1 MKLTLEKKNEIREA
15 LIAYCAKYRSQN
27 QAAQTLQG
35 VSPAI
40 VSQIANSKY
49 ETIGD
54 DMFMKICMQIGF
66 SFDDWQIDCGNRNFR
81 IATSV
86 FKDAQIYKHVYW
98 LTGAAGCGKTTTA
111 IQYKKDYENVYYVL
125 CSEDMRRSDF
135 IRAIG
140 KVVGTPVDYNL
151 HDALENALTMV
162 ARLNNPLLIFDE
174 ADKLSD
180 PVLTYFISIYNRV
193 VDRCGIVLMSTDY
206 IKRRVENGRRYK
218 KKGYEEIYSRIGRRF
233 VDLDPTTQ
241 NDIHAI
247 CTTNGLTAENDI
259 KNILQE
265 AEVCENDLR
274 RVKRVLHA
282 RKLAQQ
288 TGE

>member
-98 LTGAAGCGKTTTA
+98 LTGAADRK
-111 IQYKKDYENVYYVL
+111 
-125 CSEDMRRSDF
+125 S
-135 IRAIG
+135 
-140 KVVGTPVDYNL
+140 VV
-151 HDALENALTMV
+151 
-162 ARLNNPLLIFDE
+162 
-174 ADKLSD
+174 
-180 PVLTYFISIYNRV
+180 
-193 VDRCGIVLMSTDY
+193 
-206 IKRRVENGRRYK
+206 
-218 KKGYEEIYSRIGRRF
+218 
-233 VDLDPTTQ
+233 
-241 NDIHAI
+241 
-247 CTTNGLTAENDI
+247 
-259 KNILQE
+259 
-265 AEVCENDLR
+265 
-274 RVKRVLHA
+274 
-282 RKLAQQ
+282 
-288 TGE
+288 